1 MVIQRAEL
9 ETIRKE
15 VPEETWD
22 AWNAVFD
29 RLDTSGDGVM
39 SAKELRPGFRG
50 CRSEVMR
57 ALGFFRVFMMG
68 LTRVLQAAYVEFR
81 SFGDFRGF
89 RVKAAGNEYTRQAIA
104 TLNPDT
110 QGIPNPKHP

>member
-1 MVIQRAEL
+1 MWMVIQRAEL

-50 CRSEVMR
+50 RRSEVMR
-57 ALGFFRVFMMG
+57 ALGGFFRVFMMG
-68 LTRVLQAAYVEFR
+68 LTRVLQAAYVEFG
-81 SFGDFRGF
+81 SFGDFGGF
-89 RVKAAGNEYTRQAIA
+89 RVKAASLSPAV
-104 TLNPDT
+104 NPT
-110 QGIPNPKHP
+110 